1 MLRAIAQLAK
11 IDSLLAKVQTIKFN
25 ATLPVSIKIKEQTK
39 PKEYL
44 LDVGN
49 KKELKTKSEVPLDV
63 GKKYWGVLKEDP
75 KTKSIS
81 LSHLLKQ
88 PIHLQSSKKS
98 TMPHMKLDEFKSMM
112 ESEKPKETLKFTLI
126 NKLATTT
133 SKQEFL
139 TLTNMLN
146 AINENVFSMVL
157 AQEQKETLF
166 QFKKRKPKDKKEQ
179 ESDENAKI
187 DFYAAFEN
195 LGPIEGV
202 VEVIDGIRK
211 LSLYLYYENSLKFLQ
226 KELDN
231 LDIESFLYKKEG
243 KISPLY
249 EYGESLLD
257 VKG

>member
-1 MLRAIAQLAK
+1 MLRAISQLAK
-11 IDSLLAKVQTIKFN
+11 IDSLLAKVEGIKFN

-39 PKEYL
+39 PQEYL

-63 GKKYWGVLKEDP
+63 GKKYWGVLKQSP
-75 KTKSIS
+75 QTKSIS

-88 PIHLQSSKKS
+88 PIHLQSGKKS
-98 TMPHMKLDEFKSMM
+98 AMPNLKLDEFKTIL
-112 ESEKPKETLKFTLI
+112 ESEKPKENLKFALLT
-126 NKLATTT
+126 KLSTATTK
-133 SKQEFL
+133 SEFL
-139 TLTNMLN
+139 SLTNMLN
-146 AINENVFSMVL
+146 AINENVFTFVL
-157 AQEQKETLF
+157 AQDQKETLF
-166 QFKKRKPKDKKEQ
+166 QFKKSKPKNKE
-179 ESDENAKI
+179 EEDSDENAKV

-195 LGPIEGV
+195 LGPVEGV
-202 VEVIDGIRK
+202 VEVIDGVRK

-243 KISPLY
+243 NISPLY